1 MKRLT
6 VLLIAVLTS
15 VTLFAQTVDVAPA
28 TPVAR
33 MLQSLVLSDAS
44 ADRTHLRN
52 FYGPT
57 GYRPVWTRNA
67 QPTPQAKAVIALF
80 ETAETKGLR
89 AADYEAGRWTA
100 RMSDLQGVVE
110 APIGAGAQ
118 ARFDVA
124 MTATLIRYAV
134 DLRTGRVSP
143 QTMDFSYEGQPD
155 TIYLPELVNR
165 VITSA
170 DPASVIAMVEPSN
183 PEYRRLI
190 AALANYRR
198 IAAAADQALPVV
210 TKIKAGDDYTALP
223 QLAAKLRLY
232 GDLAADAN
240 VQGTKYEGAIV
251 DAVKNFQSR
260 HGLDADGVIAK
271 GTFAQLN
278 VPASQRVKQIEI
290 ALERVRWTP
299 VVEAPAIVVNIP
311 EFRLHA
317 IGDDELTMRVVVG
330 KAAGHKTPIF
340 DGDLKH
346 VVFRPYWNVPPS
358 IQRGEIGPKLDAAYA
373 ARNNYQ
379 IIDDAGRVQD
389 INEDTVARVR
399 KGSLQVRQKP
409 GTSNA
414 LGLVKFLFP
423 NDNNVYLHST
433 PQQSLFARARR
444 DFSHG
449 CVRVEDP
456 AALAEWVLREKPEWT
471 KEKIKS
477 ALEGKRDDM
486 YVNLEKPI
494 TVTITYQTVV
504 AQTDGTVHFYEDIYG
519 HDAKL
524 VAALAP
530 AAPKGAVMVA
540 AKR

>member
-6 VLLIAVLTS
+6 VLLTAILTS
-15 VTLFAQTVDVAPA
+15 VTLFAQTVDVAPV
-28 TPVAR
+28 TPAAR

-52 FYGPT
+52 FYGPN
-57 GYRPVWTRNA
+57 GFRPVWTRNS
-67 QPTPQAKAVIALF
+67 QPTPQAKAVIVLF
-80 ETAETKGLR
+80 ESAEAKGLR
-89 AADYEAGRWTA
+89 AADYEAGLWTA
-100 RMSDLQGVVE
+100 RMSDLQND
-110 APIGAGAQ
+110 AAQ

-143 QTMDFSYEGQPD
+143 QTMDFAYEGQPD

-165 VITSA
+165 VATSA
-170 DPASVIAMVEPSN
+170 DPASVIATAEPSN

-190 AALANYRR
+190 AALASYRR
-198 IAAAADQALPVV
+198 IAAAPQESMAEPLPVV
-210 TKIKAGDDYTALP
+210 AKIKVGDDYAALP

-232 GDLAADAN
+232 GDLAANVN

-251 DAVKNFQSR
+251 DGVKNFQSR

-290 ALERVRWTP
+290 AIERVRWTP
-299 VVEAPAIVVNIP
+299 VVEAPAIIVNIP
-311 EFRLHA
+311 EFRLRA
-317 IGDDELTMRVVVG
+317 IGEEELTMRVVVG
-330 KAAGHKTPIF
+330 KAAGHKTPVF

-358 IQRGEIGPKLDAAYA
+358 IQRGEIAPKLTADYA
-373 ARNNYQ
+373 AKHNYQ
-379 IIDDAGRVQD
+379 VVDAAGRVQD

-456 AALAEWVLREKPEWT
+456 AALAEWVLRSKPEWT
-471 KEKIKS
+471 KEKIKG

-504 AQTDGTVHFYEDIYG
+504 AQTNGTVHFYEDIYG

-524 VAALAP
+524 VAALTP

>member
-6 VLLIAVLTS
+6 VLLTAVLTS
-15 VTLFAQTVDVAPA
+15 VTLFAQTVDVAPV
-28 TPVAR
+28 TPAAR

-52 FYGPT
+52 FYGPN
-57 GYRPVWTRNA
+57 GFRPVWTRNS
-67 QPTPQAKAVIALF
+67 QPTPQAKAVIVLF
-80 ETAETKGLR
+80 ESAEAKGLR
-89 AADYEAGRWTA
+89 AADYEAGLWTA
-100 RMSDLQGVVE
+100 RMSDLQND
-110 APIGAGAQ
+110 AAQ

-143 QTMDFSYEGQPD
+143 QTMDFAYEGQPD

-165 VITSA
+165 VATSA
-170 DPASVIAMVEPSN
+170 DPASVIATAEPSN

-190 AALANYRR
+190 AALASYRR
-198 IAAAADQALPVV
+198 IAAAPQESMAEPLPVV
-210 TKIKAGDDYTALP
+210 AKIKVGDDYAALP

-232 GDLAADAN
+232 GDLAANVN

-251 DAVKNFQSR
+251 DGVKNFQSR

-299 VVEAPAIVVNIP
+299 VVEAPAIIVNIP
-311 EFRLHA
+311 EFRLRA
-317 IGDDELTMRVVVG
+317 IGDEELTMRVVVG
-330 KAAGHKTPIF
+330 KAAGHKTPVF
-340 DGDLKH
+340 GGDLKH

-358 IQRGEIGPKLDAAYA
+358 IQRGEIAPKLTADYA
-373 ARNNYQ
+373 AKHNYQ
-379 IIDDAGRVQD
+379 VVDAAGRVQD

-456 AALAEWVLREKPEWT
+456 AALAEWVLRSKPEWT
-471 KEKIKS
+471 KEKIKG

-504 AQTDGTVHFYEDIYG
+504 AQTNGTVHFYEDIYG

-524 VAALAP
+524 VAALTP

>member
-15 VTLFAQTVDVAPA
+15 AALFAQTVDVAPA
-28 TPVAR
+28 TPAAR

-52 FYGPT
+52 FYGPI

-67 QPTPQAKAVIALF
+67 QPTPQAKAVIVLF
-80 ETAETKGLR
+80 ESAEAKGLR
-89 AADYEAGRWTA
+89 AADYEAGLWTA
-100 RMSDLQGVVE
+100 RTSDIQND
-110 APIGAGAQ
+110 AAQ

-143 QTMDFSYEGQPD
+143 QTMDFAYEGQPD

-165 VITSA
+165 VVTAA

-190 AALANYRR
+190 AALASYRR
-198 IAAAADQALPVV
+198 IATVTDEPLPVV
-210 TKIKAGDDYTALP
+210 AKIKAGDDYAALP

-232 GDLAADAN
+232 GDLAANVN

-251 DAVKNFQSR
+251 DAVKHFQSR

-278 VPASQRVKQIEI
+278 VPASQRVRQIEI

-299 VVEAPAIVVNIP
+299 VIEAPAIIVNIP
-311 EFRLHA
+311 EFRLRA
-317 IGDDELTMRVVVG
+317 VGDEELTMRVVVG
-330 KAAGHKTPIF
+330 KAAGHKTPVF

-358 IQRGEIGPKLDAAYA
+358 IQRGEIAPKLTADYA
-373 ARNNYQ
+373 AKHNYQ
-379 IIDDAGRVQD
+379 VVDAAGRVQD
-389 INEDTVARVR
+389 INDDTVARVR

-471 KEKIKS
+471 KEKIKG

-486 YVNLEKPI
+486 YVNLAKPI
-494 TVTITYQTVV
+494 TVKITYQTAV
-504 AQTDGTVHFYEDIYG
+504 AQADGTVHFYEDIYG

-524 VAALAP
+524 VAALTP